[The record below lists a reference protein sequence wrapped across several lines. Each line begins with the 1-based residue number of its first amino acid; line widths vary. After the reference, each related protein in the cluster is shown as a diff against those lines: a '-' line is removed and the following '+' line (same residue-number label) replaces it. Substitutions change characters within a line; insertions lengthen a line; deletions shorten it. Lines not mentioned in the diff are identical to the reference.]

1 MTVDVDLADGKDEV
15 ITNKENDRFSIIR
28 NEFGTELFLDK
39 PLNIINI
46 MDDIKKLNV
55 DVVVIEF
62 TTETVD
68 DMKKVLKQLK
78 TRKGEYREY
87 NYKRGVY

>member
-1 MTVDVDLADGKDEV
+1 MKLLPIKKMIDLILSEM
-15 ITNKENDRFSIIR
+15 I
-28 NEFGTELFLDK
+28 FLDK

-46 MDDIKKLNV
+46 EEDIKKLNV
-55 DVVVIEF
+55 DIIVLEF
-62 TTETVD
+62 TTETID
-68 DMKKVLKQLK
+68 EIKKVLKQLK